1 MKKERFQPM
10 LVAKLKEP
18 ITHVEVRER
27 ECGGSLLVFAGT
39 LSGWMDPELLES
51 LEVPEKKKRTRRE
64 VA

>member
-1 MKKERFQPM
+1 M

-39 LSGWMDPELLES
+39 LSGWMDPDKLEA
-51 LEVPEKKKRTRRE
+51 LEVPPKKIRGRKPKE